1 MPTPKASIVIP
12 CYNAEKYLAA
22 TLDSALA
29 QTMGDFEV
37 VCVNNNSTDATPQIL
52 ANYAARDPRI
62 KVLDQADPGEG
73 PAREAGR
80 AAAQGEWLYFLD
92 ADDLMLPDLLQKAI
106 ARGQNTGADLVVFKT
121 FTYSDGIGE
130 TIPIQWSFQTDWLPS
145 DDVAFDPHQ
154 HPQRILNSFQNWVHN
169 KLFRRSFVDAH
180 GLTFQHVHRTAD
192 LLFTCTA
199 LTEATRIALLPEPLH
214 KYRILNAN
222 SAMAT
227 SDSFPLDFYDAFVA
241 LRERLET
248 DGTWDLYHDSFV
260 NWAIL
265 SVISNV
271 ETARS
276 LAGFKTI
283 VGKIRQEGGTRLDIT
298 SFPAVKCDD
307 EWRYQRMRDIL
318 ELPMEDLLWTHYAD
332 LKIRHDATERHASD
346 RRQYVAELE
355 GQLRGKDAEIADLR
369 SQLAAKQE
377 ELARE
382 AAALNA
388 IQNSASF
395 KIGRTITSPGRILR
409 R

>member
-169 KLFRRSFVDAH
+169 KLFRRSFVDAR
-180 GLTFQHVHRTAD
+180 GLAFQHVHRTAD
-192 LLFTCTA
+192 LLFTCSA

-227 SDSFPLDFYDAFVA
+227 SDSFPLDFYDALVA
-241 LRERLET
+241 LRARLEAN
-248 DGTWDLYHDSFV
+248 GTWELYHDSFV
-260 NWAIL
+260 NWAIE
-265 SVISNV
+265 SVIANV

-283 VGKIRQEGGTRLDIT
+283 VNRIRMEGGTRLDIAG
-298 SFPAVKCDD
+298 FPADRCDND
-307 EWRYQRMRDIL
+307 WRYQRIRDIL

-332 LKIRHDATERHASD
+332 LKTRHDATERHASD
-346 RRQYVAELE
+346 RRQHVADLE
-355 GQLRGKDAEIADLR
+355 ALLRGKDAEIADLR

>member
-248 DGTWDLYHDSFV
+248 DGT
-260 NWAIL
+260 
-265 SVISNV
+265 
-271 ETARS
+271 
-276 LAGFKTI
+276 
-283 VGKIRQEGGTRLDIT
+283 
-298 SFPAVKCDD
+298 
-307 EWRYQRMRDIL
+307 
-318 ELPMEDLLWTHYAD
+318 THSS
-332 LKIRHDATERHASD
+332 T
-346 RRQYVAELE
+346 
-355 GQLRGKDAEIADLR
+355 GQ
-369 SQLAAKQE
+369 
-377 ELARE
+377 
-382 AAALNA
+382 
-388 IQNSASF
+388 F
-395 KIGRTITSPGRILR
+395 
-409 R
+409 

>member
-145 DDVAFDPHQ
+145 DDIAFDPHQ

-355 GQLRGKDAEIADLR
+355 GQLRGKDAEIAGLR
-369 SQLAAKQE
+369 E
-377 ELARE
+377 ELKARDE
-382 AAALNA
+382 TIHAKNA
-388 IQNSASF
+388 ELTAIKNSASF
-395 KIGRTITSPGRILR
+395 KIGRTVTGPMRKLR
-409 R
+409 H

>member
-346 RRQYVAELE
+346 RRQHVADLE
-355 GQLRGKDAEIADLR
+355 ALLRGKDAEIADLR

>member
-145 DDVAFDPHQ
+145 DDIAFDPHQ

-355 GQLRGKDAEIADLR
+355 GQLRGNEAEIAKLR
-369 SQLAAKQE
+369 E
-377 ELARE
+377 ELKARDE
-382 AAALNA
+382 TIDAKNA
-388 IQNSASF
+388 ELTAIKNSASF
-395 KIGRTITSPGRILR
+395 KIGRTVTGPMRKLR
-409 R
+409 H

>member
-1 MPTPKASIVIP
+1 MPTPKASVVIP
-12 CYNAEKYLAA
+12 CYNAEKYLPD

-29 QTMGDFEV
+29 QTMEDFEV

-52 ANYAARDPRI
+52 AEYTARDPRI
-62 KVLDQADPGEG
+62 RVLDESDPGEG
-73 PAREAGR
+73 PARETGR
-80 AAAQGEWLYFLD
+80 VAARGEWLYFLD
-92 ADDLMLPDLLQKAI
+92 SDDLMLPDLLQKAI
-106 ARGQNTGADLVVFKT
+106 ARGENTDADLVIFKT

-130 TIPIQWSFQTDWLPS
+130 TIPIEWSFQTGWLPS
-145 DDVAFDPHQ
+145 DDIAFDPHQ
-154 HPQRILNSFQNWVHN
+154 HPERILNSFQNWVHN
-169 KLFRRSFVDAH
+169 KLFRRSFVDTR
-180 GLTFQHVHRTAD
+180 GLEFQRVHRTAD
-192 LLFTCTA
+192 LLFTCSA
-199 LTEATRIALLPEPLH
+199 LTEATRIALLPEFLH

-241 LRERLET
+241 LRSRLEA
-248 DGTWDLYHDSFV
+248 DGTWELYHDSFV

-283 VGKIRQEGGTRLDIT
+283 VGKIRQEGGTRLDIAT
-298 SFPAVKCDD
+298 FPAEKCDD

-355 GQLRGKDAEIADLR
+355 GQLRGNEAEIAKLR
-369 SQLAAKQE
+369 E
-377 ELARE
+377 ELKARDE
-382 AAALNA
+382 TIDAKNA
-388 IQNSASF
+388 ELTAIKNSASF
-395 KIGRTITSPGRILR
+395 KIGRTVTGPMRKLR
-409 R
+409 H

>member
-346 RRQYVAELE
+346 RRQRLQACAKSSRRATRRLP
-355 GQLRGKDAEIADLR
+355 QRTPSSQPSRTPLR
-369 SQLAAKQE
+369 SRLAA
-377 ELARE
+377 R
-382 AAALNA
+382 
-388 IQNSASF
+388 
-395 KIGRTITSPGRILR
+395 
-409 R
+409 

>member
-346 RRQYVAELE
+346 RRQHVADLE
-355 GQLRGKDAEIADLR
+355 ALLRGKDAEIADLR

-388 IQNSASF
+388 IQHSASF